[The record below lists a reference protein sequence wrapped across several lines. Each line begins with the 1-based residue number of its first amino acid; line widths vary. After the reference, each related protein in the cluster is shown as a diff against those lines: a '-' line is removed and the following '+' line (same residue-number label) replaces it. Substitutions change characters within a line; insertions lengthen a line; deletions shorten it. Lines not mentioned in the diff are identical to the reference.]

1 MKHFL
6 HAARLYDGFRW
17 WSNAC
22 VMVDRGNI
30 VYLGHEW
37 PEGMETGAVQHF
49 EILVPGFVDLQIYG
63 GHGKLFSQYLDL
75 ESLEATAAYCREGG
89 VAHFMITL
97 ATNASQVFDAALNV
111 VAEKGATVK
120 GLLGVHLEGPYIH
133 PSRRG
138 AHLLEFIHPADVKQL
153 EHWLDLGKGS
163 FRMITLAPEVSDMQ
177 CVRMLLDSGV
187 IVSAGHS
194 NATYEE
200 AMAGF
205 DWGIPAATHLFNAMS
220 PLMHRAPGLVGAVM
234 AHPQVMS
241 SMVYDG
247 IHVLP
252 PVASIAQ
259 QVMGDRL
266 FFITDAVTATTE
278 GPYQHVFQ
286 GDHYALADGTL
297 SGSALHMHQCIRQAV
312 AWGHMEFEAA
322 VRKASVIPGQLVAH
336 RKIGRIAEGY
346 EAAFNVYNTH
356 YEHQRLVVY

>member
-6 HAARLYDGFRW
+6 HAARLYDGTRW

-22 VMVDRGNI
+22 LVVDHGTI
-30 VYLGHEW
+30 VFLGYEW
-37 PEGMETGAVQHF
+37 PEGMETGAIQNF
-49 EILVPGFVDLQIYG
+49 EVLVPGFVDLQIYG
-63 GHGKLFSQYLDL
+63 GHGRLFSQYTDVTSL
-75 ESLEATAAYCREGG
+75 ESTAAYCREGG

-97 ATNASQVFDAALNV
+97 ATNAIQVFDGALRV
-111 VAEKGATVK
+111 VEEYGSAVK
-120 GLLGVHLEGPYIH
+120 SLLGVHLEGPYIH
-133 PSRRG
+133 PSKRG
-138 AHLLEFIHPADVKQL
+138 AHLLEYIHPADIKQL
-153 EHWLDLGKGS
+153 EHWLEIGKGS
-163 FRMITLAPEVSDMQ
+163 FRMMTLAPEVSDAKS
-177 CVRMLLDSGV
+177 VRMLLDSGV

-194 NATYEE
+194 NATYEQ

-220 PLMHRAPGLVGAVM
+220 PLQHRSPGMVGAVM

-241 SMVYDG
+241 SIVYDG

-266 FFITDAVTATTE
+266 FFITDAVTPTSE

-286 GDHYALADGTL
+286 GDHYALPDGTL

-312 AWGHMEFEAA
+312 EWGHMEFEEA
-322 VRKASVIPGQLVAH
+322 VRKASVIPGQLVPH

-346 EAAFNVYNTH
+346 EAAFNVYSQK